1 MRDLAGF
8 VSWLGTRGLAPATVI
23 DVGVCYGTP
32 ALQRGLGG
40 AHHILVEPLEEM
52 APRLAAIAGTLSAEC
67 HLTAL
72 GAAPGRARMK
82 VEPGCPEG
90 ATLARTET
98 FLPDDPRLRDVPVTT
113 LDQLLGGRDL
123 ARPIL
128 LKTDC
133 QGTDLEVLKGAG
145 RLLPRLDVVGM
156 EANLFHPA
164 ADPARADLGAIVAWM
179 RVRGF
184 AIVDIL
190 SYQTRPRDAALGY
203 VDLAFAPED
212 GPLRADHRWA

>member
-8 VSWLGTRGLAPATVI
+8 VAWLDARGLTPATVI

-32 ALQRGLGG
+32 ALQQGLRQ
-40 AHHILVEPLEEM
+40 ARHILVEPLEEM
-52 APRLAAIAGTLSAEC
+52 APRLAAIAAPLDAEY

-90 ATLARTET
+90 ATLAGSET
-98 FLPDDPRLRDVPVTT
+98 ISSDDPRLREVPVTT
-113 LDQLLGGRDL
+113 LDHLLGGRDL

-145 RLLPRLDVVGM
+145 RLLPRLDVVVM
-156 EANLFHPA
+156 EVNLFHPA
-164 ADPARADLGAIVAWM
+164 ADPARADFGRITAWM
-179 RVRGF
+179 RAHGF
-184 AIVDIL
+184 AVIDIL